1 MLNKLFRNNSI
12 VVSLGKGFGCSFF
25 PCSPANVFLR
35 TDTTELGV
43 AWSGCGNYGW
53 NVYNSVVNNAFT
65 DGNCGEYLV
74 HVSTYQAPAGHIFY
88 NTGCCQVHYDG
99 GTSYYIVD
107 NCNPPCPPMGPTGST
122 RTVNPSSFQWT
133 GCSESGTFDYAGDI
147 EDEWHDG
154 SCGYY
159 WQQNG
164 TWTASDGQIIFQN
177 GANNCCT
184 VVYTSYNN
192 SYQVNDSCCAESG
205 TEIRTETSDSTLN
218 WSSCDNSGTW
228 VYNTATT
235 VYYADGNCGE
245 YSAGSNYEQ
254 PVGTVIYDNGC
265 CQVYYQGSAG
275 YGVTD
280 NCGPPN
286 PPSGEATGNTGT
298 QNAQT
303 FNWTGCGTSGSAD
316 YYYENT
322 TEYHDG
328 MGGTYWSMGSSWT
341 ASFGD
346 SIYDGGCCVVNH
358 NGTGGYYENDTCAP
372 PDYPDAGTELGSG
385 SSDLTSNISAEG
397 NDIDGTFHSENISV
411 SIGTYDWI
419 DYADGTG
426 GSYTTSGNNY
436 NADGTIYTY
445 SYGLVV
451 NLSWAVTDGGG
462 SYTGITPVAL
472 NVPTWVLSSGVVSSG
487 PTSFIDKLSEGY
499 IIFETND
506 WWNGEANVKT
516 RVEYQNGGG
525 YITTTI
531 TF

>member
-35 TDTTELGV
+35 TDTNELGV
-43 AWSGCGNYGW
+43 SWWGCGNYGW
-53 NVYNSVVNNAFT
+53 NVYHSDTYNAFT

-74 HVSTYQAPAGHIFY
+74 LVSSYQAPTGHIFY
-88 NTGCCQVHYDG
+88 DTGCCQVHYDG

-107 NCNPPCPPMGPTGST
+107 NCNPPCPPMGLTGQT
-122 RTVNPSSFQWT
+122 RLVNTSSFSWS
-133 GCSESGTFDYAGDI
+133 GCSQSGTFDYAGDI
-147 EDEWHDG
+147 EEEYHDG

-164 TWTASDGQIIFQN
+164 TYSAEDGYIIFQN
-177 GANNCCT
+177 GANNCCK

-218 WSSCDNSGTW
+218 WSSCDNSGIW
-228 VYNTATT
+228 AYNTATT

-245 YSAGSNYEQ
+245 YSAGSSVEQ

-280 NCGPPN
+280 NCGGPTN
-286 PPSGEATGNTGT
+286 
-298 QNAQT
+298 
-303 FNWTGCGTSGSAD
+303 
-316 YYYENT
+316 
-322 TEYHDG
+322 
-328 MGGTYWSMGSSWT
+328 
-341 ASFGD
+341 
-346 SIYDGGCCVVNH
+346 
-358 NGTGGYYENDTCAP
+358 
-372 PDYPDAGTELGSG
+372 PDAGTELNSG
-385 SSDLTSNISAEG
+385 SSDLTSNISADG
-397 NDIDGTFHSENISV
+397 NDIDGTYHSDNITV
-411 SIGTYDWI
+411 NIGTDNWTE
-419 DYADGTG
+419 YADGTG
-426 GSYTTSGNNY
+426 GSYIISSTSY
-436 NADGTIYTY
+436 VPEMSVLYTY
-445 SYGLVV
+445 QYGLVLD
-451 NLSWAVTDGGG
+451 LSWAVTDGGG
-462 SYTGITPVAL
+462 SYTGIQAYGVNA
-472 NVPTWVLSSGVVSSG
+472 PTWIWADGMVQSG